1 MIHWWASGLI
11 SYLNHYKLSCNKHMY
26 TNNSPVSW
34 FHYIWVKSEGWDD
47 WVILYLFLI
56 LWGIAKMSSMMVVLV
71 NIPIYLSDRQI
82 QVRNLFLDFIGKLS
96 TNNLGV
102 PLRKL
107 LASEKN
113 FWQGN
118 THHSSPGDWVS
129 HKEGNR

>member
-1 MIHWWASGLI
+1 
-11 SYLNHYKLSCNKHMY
+11 
-26 TNNSPVSW
+26 
-34 FHYIWVKSEGWDD
+34 
-47 WVILYLFLI
+47 
-56 LWGIAKMSSMMVVLV
+56 MSSMMVVLV

-113 FWQGN
+113 F
-118 THHSSPGDWVS
+118 
-129 HKEGNR
+129 